1 MAAPQT
7 FRRTGKPSHP
17 PLGIATPVCAL
28 VRNDP
33 ENTVSARSAATWQ
46 PRPLPLCGNGVQY
59 RQKPCARR
67 RTFPQGKGKGAQN
80 LRSLRGRKAVA
91 TP

>member
-1 MAAPQT
+1 MAAPQI

-17 PLGIATPVCAL
+17 LWGLPRGFAP
-28 VRNDP
+28 RNDP
-33 ENTVSARSAATWQ
+33 ENTVSARSAATGQ
-46 PRPLPLCGNGVQY
+46 PRPLPLCGNGAQY